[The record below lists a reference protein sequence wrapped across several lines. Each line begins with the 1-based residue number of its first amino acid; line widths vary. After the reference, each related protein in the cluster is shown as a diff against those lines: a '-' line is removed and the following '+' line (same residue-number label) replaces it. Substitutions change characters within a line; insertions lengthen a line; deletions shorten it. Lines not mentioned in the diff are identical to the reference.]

1 MFVVSKYSI
10 QFKEKEVK
18 KKKKMGGGG
27 WRRIL

>member
-18 KKKKMGGGG
+18 KKKMMGGGG